1 MKKSISIAFIVMFC
15 LNLFG
20 ASFAFAEVPAQN
32 NQAIEYAF
40 DNTSMIQVQTNDQL
54 DQLDGE
60 WWFVAHFVVRHV
72 VIRLATGY
80 VAGKLTSG
88 STLY

>member
-1 MKKSISIAFIVMFC
+1 MKKSISIAFVIMFC

-20 ASFAFAEVPAQN
+20 ASFAFADVPAQN

-40 DNTSMIQVQTNDQL
+40 DDVSMIEFQTNQQL

-60 WWFVAHFVVRHV
+60 WWFVAHFVIRHI
-72 VIRLATGY
+72 VIRAAVGYATTQ
-80 VAGKLTSG
+80 LTSG
-88 STLY
+88 HTLN

>member
-1 MKKSISIAFIVMFC
+1 MKKVISFAFVFVFC
-15 LNLFG
+15 LNFFG
-20 ASFAFAEVPAQN
+20 SSLAMADVPLENNQNIEFAFNDASS
-32 NQAIEYAF
+32 IEY
-40 DNTSMIQVQTNDQL
+40 QTNQQL

-80 VAGKLTSG
+80 VAGKITSG